1 MQRIDDDTLRKVKA
15 AFQEFCEEV
24 DYSGYARQTKHDYK
38 YDAERFVRWLQGE
51 HVLDR

>member
-1 MQRIDDDTLRKVKA
+1 MRRIDDEALRKVKA

-24 DYSGYARQTKHDYK
+24 DESGYAPQTKHDYK

-51 HVLDR
+51 QVLNR